1 MIAYHHSEKH
11 VSMECKGI
19 WVVNMSLGQ
28 EAFIRENP
36 LHRNP
41 YLAVSLTQSM
51 NKTYRC
57 TFSKQQMLS

>member
-1 MIAYHHSEKH
+1 
-11 VSMECKGI
+11 
-19 WVVNMSLGQ
+19 MSLGQ
-28 EAFIRENP
+28 EAFSRENP

-57 TFSKQQMLS
+57 MFSKQQMLS